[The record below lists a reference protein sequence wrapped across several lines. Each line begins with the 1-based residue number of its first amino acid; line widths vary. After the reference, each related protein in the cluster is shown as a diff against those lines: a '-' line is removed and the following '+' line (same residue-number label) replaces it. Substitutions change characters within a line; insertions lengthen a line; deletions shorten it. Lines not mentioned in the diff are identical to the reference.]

1 MWGFLELLHL
11 AVVAAVPVQAYVA
24 AVDTP
29 LPALHQAVKLTLKR
43 SDSCIH
49 EGILFSYERDW
60 EEEIPQADG
69 QVTIRPKKLG
79 EIDGYAI
86 LVNKRSCSDGSP
98 ITNYFVVGEHR
109 QGLFNRGKV
118 AEGVL
123 VRGQDASQLRPDQR
137 PKWLPQVM
145 RFLDEQNGKDSVV
158 TEFMASL
165 PRAPSATTT
174 EAFAIPATTTN

>member
-11 AVVAAVPVQAYVA
+11 AVVAVVPVQAYVA

-43 SDSCIH
+43 SDQCVY
-49 EGILFSYERDW
+49 EGIIFSYERDW
-60 EEEIPQADG
+60 EEKIQQVEG

-86 LVNKRSCSDGSP
+86 LVIKRSCTDGAP

-123 VRGQDASQLRPDQR
+123 VRGQDATQLRPDQR

-145 RFLDEQNGKDSVV
+145 RILYEQNGKDPVV

-165 PRAPSATTT
+165 SKTPAATASEASASPSV
-174 EAFAIPATTTN
+174 TN